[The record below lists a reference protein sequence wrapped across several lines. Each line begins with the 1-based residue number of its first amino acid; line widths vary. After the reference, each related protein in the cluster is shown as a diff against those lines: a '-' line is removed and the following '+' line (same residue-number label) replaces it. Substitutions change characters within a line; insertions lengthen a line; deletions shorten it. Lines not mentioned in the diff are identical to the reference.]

1 MIKHHL
7 ILRFGI
13 MEIGPFQRIA
23 IVGRTTRPESK
34 QCILDLLL
42 FLERLPYST
51 VVESHTAKQL
61 NQSKLKTCAADV
73 LAQHADVIIV
83 VGGDGSLLHAAHL
96 AIDQNLPILGINRGT
111 LGFLTD
117 ISPDQFELIHT
128 IMQGKYTLE
137 QRFLLQA
144 SLYDEN
150 NTLSG
155 EIIALND
162 IVLMP
167 GQIAHMLAFDLSINQ
182 QFVCH
187 QRADGLIVTTPTG
200 STAYA
205 LSAGGP
211 ILHPKLDAIAIV
223 PMLPHK
229 LSSRPIVVDHNSQIN
244 IQMNSRSDSSPCI
257 SYDGIETITISQKTR
272 IHIQRLPK
280 MLKLIHPINYDYYH
294 TLRHKLGWEN
304 R

>member
-1 MIKHHL
+1 
-7 ILRFGI
+7 

-23 IVGRTTRPESK
+23 IVGRTNRPESK
-34 QCILDLLL
+34 QCINELIA
-42 FLERLPYST
+42 FLAKLPYT
-51 VVESHTAKQL
+51 VTVESETAKQL
-61 NQSKLKTCAADV
+61 KHNKLRICPANT
-73 LAQHADVIIV
+73 LAQQADVIIV

-117 ISPDQFELIHT
+117 ISPDEFELIDA

-137 QRFLLQA
+137 QRFLIQA

-150 NTLSG
+150 NRLNG
-155 EIIALND
+155 QVIALND

-167 GQIAHMLAFDLSINQ
+167 GQIAHMLAFNLSIDQ

-187 QRADGLIVTTPTG
+187 QRADGLIITTPTG

-211 ILHPKLDAIAIV
+211 ILHPKLDAIAVV

-229 LSSRPIVVDHNSQIN
+229 LSSRPIVIGHNSHID
-244 IQMNSRSDSSPCI
+244 IQMNSRTDSSPCI
-257 SYDGIETITISQKTR
+257 SYDGIETIAISQHTR

-280 MLKLIHPINYDYYH
+280 MLKLLHPIGYDYYH

-304 R
+304 S